1 MVNIANLL
9 TNLLTLTLGP
19 TPWLI
24 SGAMLVG
31 FSLFIPRPT
40 ISALGFAGLLTALF
54 ASSISLFPSQAL
66 VWGILSSGLVLL
78 LRKFV
83 PQESKAL
90 EPAKYARVSTPIM
103 SGGVGRVHYEGAIW
117 HARCQISDKAIASD
131 TPVIVVERQG
141 TTLVV
146 LPIPTSPSNLP

>member
-1 MVNIANLL
+1 MVTITDLL

-24 SGAMLVG
+24 SGLILIG

-40 ISALGFAGLLTALF
+40 VAALGFAGLLTALL
-54 ASSISLFPSQAL
+54 ASRISLFPSQAL
-66 VWGILSSGLVLL
+66 VWGVLSSGFVLL

-90 EPAKYARVSTPIM
+90 EPEKYAWVSKSIT
-103 SGGVGRVHYEGAIW
+103 SGGVGRVHYEGTTW
-117 HARCQISDKAIASD
+117 HARCQISDTAIAPD
-131 TPVIVVERQG
+131 TPVIVVDRQG

-146 LPIPTSPSNLP
+146 LPIPTSPSNLR